1 MMYHPQ
7 TNGQV
12 ERYNRTIMGQSRSVV
27 EDHQDLW
34 DELVLM
40 LTLAYIRRQQQST
53 GMAPL
58 ELVRAF
64 PPMSGQRSEAVK

>member
-1 MMYHPQ
+1 
-7 TNGQV
+7 
-12 ERYNRTIMGQSRSVV
+12 MGQSRTVV

-64 PPMSGQRSEAVK
+64 PPMSGQRSETVK